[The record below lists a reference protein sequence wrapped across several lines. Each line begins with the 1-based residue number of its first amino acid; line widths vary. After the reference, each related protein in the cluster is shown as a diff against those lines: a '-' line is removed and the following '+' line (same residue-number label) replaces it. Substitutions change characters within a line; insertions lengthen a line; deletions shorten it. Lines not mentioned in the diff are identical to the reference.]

1 MQPGLIT
8 SAVYGRS
15 LQYPN
20 QNIHNSLKVKKT
32 KDIKPNVNVLLK
44 QLLCRGW
51 KKPIYLTE
59 KPLIKVTLISS

>member
-1 MQPGLIT
+1 MQPALIT
-8 SAVYGRS
+8 SAVDGRS

-20 QNIHNSLKVKKT
+20 QNVHNSLQT
-32 KDIKPNVNVLLK
+32 TDIKSNVNVLLK

-59 KPLIKVTLISS
+59 KPLLKVTLISS